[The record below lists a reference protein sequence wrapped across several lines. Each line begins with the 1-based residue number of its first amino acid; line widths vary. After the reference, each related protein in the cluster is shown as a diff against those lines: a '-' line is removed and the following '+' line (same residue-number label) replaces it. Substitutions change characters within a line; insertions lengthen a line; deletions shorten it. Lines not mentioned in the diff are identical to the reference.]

1 MIGRSSDL
9 GLGSVGDDWLEGVA
23 DACGFGGAD
32 VTEHL
37 VVPVRSPP
45 SATEPRY
52 NISPT
57 SREVPLYMCMQL
69 MIHNV
74 SDLK

>member
-9 GLGSVGDDWLEGVA
+9 GLGSVRDDWLEGVA
-23 DACGFGGAD
+23 DARYFGGAD

-45 SATEPRY
+45 SETEPRY
-52 NISPT
+52 NVSPT
-57 SREVPLYMCMQL
+57 SKESPLYMCIQL
-69 MIHNV
+69 MICID